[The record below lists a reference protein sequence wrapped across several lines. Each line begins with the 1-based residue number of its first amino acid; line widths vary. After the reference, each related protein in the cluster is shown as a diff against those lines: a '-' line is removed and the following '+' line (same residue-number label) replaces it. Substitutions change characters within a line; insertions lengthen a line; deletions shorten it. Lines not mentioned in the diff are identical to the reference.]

1 MDVRLS
7 DEQTEIA
14 RQARRFFEK
23 ECPMEYVRAM
33 AEDERGITE
42 EVWNGMAEM
51 GWMAMRLPEAY
62 GGLGMEMMDMA
73 VLMEEMGRAVLPGS
87 FFSTVLLAAEIVMEG
102 GSEEQKE
109 RYLSRIARGEL
120 RGTLALLEP
129 VSGADLDY
137 VRMSAEPN
145 GDGFL
150 VYGTKMFV
158 PDLLGADFVLLATR
172 IDDGRDPGR
181 AITLFLIDLDRE
193 GVSVSP
199 LPTLDATRKLGV
211 LELDAVKV
219 GLDEMLGEPH
229 LGWIALRAALQRG
242 QVALGAEC
250 VGGAERVMEIAAD
263 YAKIRVQFDQPI
275 GAYQA
280 VKHRCAKM
288 FQDVESGRS
297 LMYWSAWAQD
307 NADAEEAVLA
317 ASSAKSY
324 CSEVFRE
331 VSASAMQVL
340 GGTGFSWEHDI
351 HFYLKRAKANEVALG
366 DPIYHR
372 EQIALILGG

>member
-1 MDVRLS
+1 
-7 DEQTEIA
+7 
-14 RQARRFFEK
+14 
-23 ECPMEYVRAM
+23 
-33 AEDERGITE
+33 
-42 EVWNGMAEM
+42 
-51 GWMAMRLPEAY
+51 
-62 GGLGMEMMDMA
+62 
-73 VLMEEMGRAVLPGS
+73 
-87 FFSTVLLAAEIVMEG
+87 
-102 GSEEQKE
+102 
-109 RYLSRIARGEL
+109 
-120 RGTLALLEP
+120 
-129 VSGADLDY
+129 
-137 VRMSAEPN
+137 
-145 GDGFL
+145 
-150 VYGTKMFV
+150 
-158 PDLLGADFVLLATR
+158 
-172 IDDGRDPGR
+172 
-181 AITLFLIDLDRE
+181 
-193 GVSVSP
+193 
-199 LPTLDATRKLGV
+199 LDATRKLGV

>member
-33 AEDERGITE
+33 AEHERGITE
-42 EVWNGMAEM
+42 DVWKGMAEM

-73 VLMEEMGRAVLPGS
+73 VLMEEMGRAVLPGP
-87 FFSTVLLAAEIVMEG
+87 FFSTVLLAGEIIMEG

-109 RYLSRIARGEL
+109 RYLSRIAQGEL

-150 VYGTKMFV
+150 VYGSKMFV
-158 PDLLGADFVLLATR
+158 PDLLGADFVILAAR
-172 IDDGRDPGR
+172 IDDGHDPGR
-181 AITLFLIDLDRE
+181 AITLFLIDLDRG

-199 LPTLDATRKLGV
+199 LPTMDATRKLGV
-211 LELDAVKV
+211 LELDGVRV
-219 GLDEMLGEPH
+219 GLNEMLGEPH
-229 LGWIALRAALQRG
+229 LGWIALRAALQCG

-250 VGGAERVMEIAAD
+250 VGGAERVMEMAAD

-288 FQDVESGRS
+288 FQDVESARS

-307 NADAEEAVLA
+307 NADAGEALLA

-324 CSEVFRE
+324 CSEVFRD

-351 HFYLKRAKANEVALG
+351 HFYLRRAKANEVALG

>member
-73 VLMEEMGRAVLPGS
+73 VLMQEMGRAVLPGP
-87 FFSTVLLAAEIVMEG
+87 FFSTVLLAAEIIMEG

-109 RYLSRIARGEL
+109 RYLSRIGQGEL

>member
-23 ECPMEYVRAM
+23 ECPMDYVRAM

-42 EVWNGMAEM
+42 EVWKGMAEM

-73 VLMEEMGRAVLPGS
+73 VLMEEMGRAVLPGP

-109 RYLSRIARGEL
+109 RYLSRIAQGEL

-158 PDLLGADFVLLATR
+158 PDLLGADFVILAAR

-181 AITLFLIDLDRE
+181 AITLFLVDLNRD

-199 LPTLDATRKLGV
+199 LPTMDATRKLGV
-211 LELDAVKV
+211 LELDGVRV
-219 GLDEMLGEPH
+219 GLNEMLGEPH
-229 LGWIALRAALQRG
+229 LGWVALRAALQRG

-250 VGGAERVMEIAAD
+250 VGGAERVMEMAAD

-288 FQDVESGRS
+288 FQDVESARS

-307 NADAEEAVLA
+307 NADTGEAALA
-317 ASSAKSY
+317 ASSAKAY